1 MQRESYH
8 IRQCNIML
16 CFICLRNVTASKQS
30 TWLAHWY
37 IPGAAMHSSL
47 VELVPLLVLQVIITS
62 TDCWLFVQFSGDS
75 GAHEVD

>member
-1 MQRESYH
+1 
-8 IRQCNIML
+8 
-16 CFICLRNVTASKQS
+16 
-30 TWLAHWY
+30 
-37 IPGAAMHSSL
+37 MHSSL